1 MLRILPRIVPA
12 NWTDDA
18 QRARWPDVPLTVLML
33 ALPLIGLIAI
43 YSASIAVSYAET
55 GDPHYYFRRQ
65 VLFLIVGLAA
75 AFTMMRIDYH
85 WFSRIQFLGINLT
98 FWLLAATVAILL
110 LMAVTDIGYVARG
123 SARWIRW
130 GSVSLQP
137 SELAKPIIILYLAQV
152 LAKREEGVSKLVSFL
167 MPTLI
172 IGLIVAIVAQQP
184 DLGTAIMILLIGV
197 SILVAARIPIL
208 FLFGLIAAG
217 SLAAWYA
224 IILEPYRLQRL
235 RAFVDPFNPQYQDN
249 VSHHINQAFLAF
261 GSGKITGVGLGR
273 GMQKFFYMPEPHT
286 DTIYAV
292 IGEELGLIGTLAILI
307 LYVLLAWRGF
317 SVAVNAPDMF
327 GQLLALGVTCGLFGQ
342 ALLNMAVVTGLL
354 PFTGIPLPFV
364 SAGGSSLLA
373 CSIAMGLLLN
383 ISTQTESASRK
394 KSRHRWSVSP
404 DGSPRT

>member
-1 MLRILPRIVPA
+1 M
-12 NWTDDA
+12 
-18 QRARWPDVPLTVLML
+18 
-33 ALPLIGLIAI
+33 
-43 YSASIAVSYAET
+43 
-55 GDPHYYFRRQ
+55 
-65 VLFLIVGLAA
+65 
-75 AFTMMRIDYH
+75 
-85 WFSRIQFLGINLT
+85 
-98 FWLLAATVAILL
+98 
-110 LMAVTDIGYVARG
+110 
-123 SARWIRW
+123 
-130 GSVSLQP
+130 SLQP

-152 LAKREEGVSKLVSFL
+152 LAKREEGVNKLVSFL

-172 IGLIVAIVAQQP
+172 IGLIAAIVAQQP
-184 DLGTAIMILLIGV
+184 DLGTAIMILLIGL

-208 FLFGLIAAG
+208 FLLGLIAAV

-224 IILEPYRLQRL
+224 IVLEPYRLQRL
-235 RAFVDPFNPQYQDN
+235 KAFVDPFNPQYQDN
-249 VSHHINQAFLAF
+249 VSHLINQAYLAF

-364 SAGGSSLLA
+364 SAGGSSLA
-373 CSIAMGLLLN
+373 CLLN
-383 ISTQTESASRK
+383 CDGVAPEYFDPNCKRLK
-394 KSRHRWSVSP
+394 KEEPSSLECQS
-404 DGSPRT
+404 